1 MTQAE
6 IVLRE
11 LRAAGPRGVHT
22 FELRRMFIG
31 NPSQRIAELEVRG
44 YRFTRTREKLNGKAT
59 GTRYVLVGEPARQTR
74 VQPSSEAAPA
84 PSLFDEKPRSAIFD
98 EDVAA

>member
-11 LRAAGPRGVHT
+11 LRAAGSRGVHT
-22 FELRRMFIG
+22 FELRRMYIG
-31 NPSQRIAELEVRG
+31 NPSQRIAELEKRG

-59 GTRYVLVGEPARQTR
+59 GSRYVLVEEPARQTR
-74 VQPSSEAAPA
+74 VRPSSEPA
-84 PSLFDEKPRSAIFD
+84 PVGTLFDERPRNAIFD
-98 EDVAA
+98 EAA